1 MRQILL
7 YTLVCLVFVEP
18 CFGTSDS
25 KEARLK
31 EIILE
36 LESINNA
43 QSSTIDELQNRNNKL
58 ESLSDS
64 RLQTLEKQDKEL
76 KELANSY
83 RKRRTSWVFDTVV
96 ITVASFS
103 IGYAI
108 GRR

>member
-43 QSSTIDELQNRNNKL
+43 QSNTIAELQNRNNKL

>member
-1 MRQILL
+1 MRHILL
-7 YTLVCLVFVEP
+7 LTLVYSVFVGP

-43 QSSTIDELQNRNNKL
+43 QLNTIDELQNQNNEL
-58 ESLSDS
+58 ESLSNS

>member
-7 YTLVCLVFVEP
+7 YTLVYSVFVGP
-18 CFGTSDS
+18 CFGISDS

-36 LESINNA
+36 LENINNA
-43 QSSTIDELQNRNNKL
+43 QSNTIDELQKQNNEL

-83 RKRRTSWVFDTVV
+83 RKQRTSWVFNTVV
-96 ITVASFS
+96 IMAACFS
-103 IGYAI
+103 TGYAI